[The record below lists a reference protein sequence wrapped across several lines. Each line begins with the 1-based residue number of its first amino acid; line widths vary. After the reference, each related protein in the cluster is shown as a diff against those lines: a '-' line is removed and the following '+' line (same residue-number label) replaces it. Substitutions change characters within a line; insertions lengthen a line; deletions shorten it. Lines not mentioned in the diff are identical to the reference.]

1 MPVDASWTPN
11 TAAQPTPSTSTT
23 MQMQQ
28 QQQQQTQQHAHVT
41 SSPAS
46 ALAATLPT
54 TKLLSDAS
62 DSVLYYCADAM
73 DAYEGYLLSQLPQ
86 HADQQDKVKMFAQQ
100 LFEVLR
106 TNATAKLEV
115 FQQRA
120 VERCFAIPAK
130 LRTALRRL
138 QGGEEPM
145 TEEQE
150 QIAQEAALDE
160 ELTRL
165 RAAVSAE
172 RRAASELHGE
182 AAALKRELS
191 SYEARVA
198 KGATAPLLISGVD
211 GVTDGK
217 ENEARIVEDAAVLV
231 AAATKLQPLMQ
242 KADGLVTKVSEA
254 DETPEAVE
262 AEIARRRAVLGGL
275 GVGALHELGQNLH

>member
-1 MPVDASWTPN
+1 
-11 TAAQPTPSTSTT
+11 
-23 MQMQQ
+23 MQM
-28 QQQQQTQQHAHVT
+28 QQQQTQQHAHVT

-100 LFEVLR
+100 LFEALR

-138 QGGEEPM
+138 EGGEEPM

-160 ELTRL
+160 EASAPTKQLHDLRFHCMKCSCLVIPRL
-165 RAAVSAE
+165 WSRP
-172 RRAASELHGE
+172 RCTCPHPFL
-182 AAALKRELS
+182 
-191 SYEARVA
+191 
-198 KGATAPLLISGVD
+198 PLWHH
-211 GVTDGK
+211 TF
-217 ENEARIVEDAAVLV
+217 R
-231 AAATKLQPLMQ
+231 
-242 KADGLVTKVSEA
+242 
-254 DETPEAVE
+254 
-262 AEIARRRAVLGGL
+262 
-275 GVGALHELGQNLH
+275 

>member
-1 MPVDASWTPN
+1 
-11 TAAQPTPSTSTT
+11 
-23 MQMQQ
+23 
-28 QQQQQTQQHAHVT
+28 
-41 SSPAS
+41 
-46 ALAATLPT
+46 
-54 TKLLSDAS
+54 
-62 DSVLYYCADAM
+62 M

-100 LFEVLR
+100 LFEALR

-138 QGGEEPM
+138 EGGEEPM

-198 KGATAPLLISGVD
+198 KGATAPFLISGVD

-217 ENEARIVEDAAVLV
+217 ENEAVLV

>member
-1 MPVDASWTPN
+1 MLLYPPLQEAV
-11 TAAQPTPSTSTT
+11 
-23 MQMQQ
+23 
-28 QQQQQTQQHAHVT
+28 
-41 SSPAS
+41 SS
-46 ALAATLPT
+46 L
-54 TKLLSDAS
+54 
-62 DSVLYYCADAM
+62 V
-73 DAYEGYLLSQLPQ
+73 
-86 HADQQDKVKMFAQQ
+86 
-100 LFEVLR
+100 
-106 TNATAKLEV
+106 
-115 FQQRA
+115 
-120 VERCFAIPAK
+120 
-130 LRTALRRL
+130 
-138 QGGEEPM
+138 
-145 TEEQE
+145 
-150 QIAQEAALDE
+150 EAALDE

-198 KGATAPLLISGVD
+198 KGATAPFLISGVD

-275 GVGALHELGQNLH
+275 GVGALEKVGLGNAMLAKPAGQKLVQKLINKSFQEIPEGASAKVISEIINVNVPIMKNKIIQPFPASS

>member
-23 MQMQQ
+23 MQM
-28 QQQQQTQQHAHVT
+28 QQQQTQQHAHVT

-100 LFEVLR
+100 LFEALR

-138 QGGEEPM
+138 EGGEEPM
-145 TEEQE
+145 
-150 QIAQEAALDE
+150 I
-160 ELTRL
+160 
-165 RAAVSAE
+165 
-172 RRAASELHGE
+172 
-182 AAALKRELS
+182 
-191 SYEARVA
+191 
-198 KGATAPLLISGVD
+198 GAGDHRGSD
-211 GVTDGK
+211 
-217 ENEARIVEDAAVLV
+217 IVEL
-231 AAATKLQPLMQ
+231 
-242 KADGLVTKVSEA
+242 
-254 DETPEAVE
+254 
-262 AEIARRRAVLGGL
+262 
-275 GVGALHELGQNLH
+275 

>member
-1 MPVDASWTPN
+1 
-11 TAAQPTPSTSTT
+11 
-23 MQMQQ
+23 MQM

-100 LFEVLR
+100 LFEALR

-138 QGGEEPM
+138 EGGEEPM

-198 KGATAPLLISGVD
+198 KGATAPFLISGVD